1 MAYTEVK
8 AISADSGRFNTLLQ
22 AAITAGFQPV
32 SKITVSGS
40 QSYSIVV
47 AKGADSSIT
56 EAKVITS
63 TNMRKLFDAIE
74 EASVDGFTIDTSS
87 LNLTAGQFFAYAYK
101 GDSGGAVS
109 VAWTDVTGKPA
120 TFAPIVGAEEN
131 QAMAGN
137 KTLANIGGVVPVS
150 GLPPAS
156 TSAAGAIQIG
166 SGATNAMPGN
176 KFVSGAAVAN
186 VGTQS
191 VAGADATEVATSA
204 TTAVNAVGT
213 KLNDLLA
220 QLRVAKII
228 AS

>member
-8 AISADSGRFNTLLQ
+8 AINADSGRFNALLQ
-22 AAITAGFQPV
+22 EAITAGFQPV
-32 SKITVSGS
+32 SKITVNGS

-63 TNMRKLFDAIE
+63 TNMRKLFEDIE
-74 EASVDGFTIDTSS
+74 AASNAGFTIDTSS
-87 LNLTAGQFFAYAYK
+87 LSLSAGQFFAYAYK
-101 GDSGGAVS
+101 GRSGSSVS

-120 TFAPIVGAEEN
+120 TFAPIVGTKEN
-131 QAMAGN
+131 Q
-137 KTLANIGGVVPVS
+137 
-150 GLPPAS
+150 
-156 TSAAGAIQIG
+156 
-166 SGATNAMPGN
+166 AMPGN
-176 KFVSGAAVAN
+176 KFVAGAAVAD
-186 VGTQS
+186 VGSQT
-191 VAGADATEVATSA
+191 VAGAEASEVATSA
-204 TTAVNAVGT
+204 TTAVNAVAT

>member
-32 SKITVSGS
+32 SKITVNGS

-63 TNMRKLFDAIE
+63 TNMRKLFKAIE
-74 EASVDGFTIDTSS
+74 DASNDGFTIDTSS
-87 LNLTAGQFFAYAYK
+87 LSLSAGQFFAYAYK
-101 GDSGGAVS
+101 GSSGGAAS
-109 VAWTDVTGKPA
+109 VAWGDVTGKPA
-120 TFAPIVGAEEN
+120 TFAPIVGVGAN
-131 QAMAGN
+131 QAMPGN
-137 KTLANIGGVVPVS
+137 KTLATIGGVVPVS
-150 GLPPAS
+150 GLPAAS
-156 TSAAGAIQIG
+156 TSAAGIIQIG
-166 SGATNAMPGN
+166 AGANNAMPGN
-176 KFVSGAAVAN
+176 KFVAGAAVAN
-186 VGTQS
+186 IENQTVTGTE
-191 VAGADATEVATSA
+191 AAEVAESA
-204 TTAVNAVGT
+204 TTAVNAVAT
-213 KLNDLLA
+213 KVNDLLA

>member
-8 AISADSGRFNTLLQ
+8 AINADSGRFNALLQ

-32 SKITVSGS
+32 SKITVNGS

-63 TNMRKLFDAIE
+63 TNMRKLFEAIE
-74 EASVDGFTIDTSS
+74 AASNDGFTIDTSS
-87 LNLTAGQFFAYAYK
+87 LSLSAGQFFAYAYK
-101 GDSGGAVS
+101 GSSGGAVS
-109 VAWTDVTGKPA
+109 VAWGDVTGKPG
-120 TFAPIVGAEEN
+120 TFAPIVGTDAN

-137 KTLANIGGVVPVS
+137 KTLANIGGVVPAA
-150 GLPPAS
+150 GLPAAS
-156 TSAAGAIQIG
+156 TSASGAIQIG
-166 SGATNAMPGN
+166 AGANQAMPGN
-176 KFVSGAAVAN
+176 KFVAGAAVAN
-186 VGTQS
+186 VGTQA
-191 VAGADATEVATSA
+191 VAGADAAEVATSA
-204 TTAVNAVGT
+204 TTAVNAVAT
-213 KLNDLLA
+213 KVNDLLA